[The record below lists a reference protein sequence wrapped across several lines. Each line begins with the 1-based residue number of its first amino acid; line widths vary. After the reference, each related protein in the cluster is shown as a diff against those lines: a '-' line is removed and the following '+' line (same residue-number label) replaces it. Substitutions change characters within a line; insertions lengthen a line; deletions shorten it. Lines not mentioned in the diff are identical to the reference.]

1 MTQRKGNLPTFIAH
15 MAVGQT
21 MAQSATAAGM
31 SIKTAQRRLREPQVR
46 TAITEAQADLTRH
59 ALARLRDLRDQAMD
73 RVSQVL
79 ADNEAGWSAHLRA
92 AELTM
97 RHAAA
102 ADSAWVVD
110 QIAAQASDIALL
122 QDKFGAVDD

>member
-1 MTQRKGNLPTFIAH
+1 MSARKGNLATFIAH

-21 MAQSATAAGM
+21 LAQSAAAAGM
-31 SIKTAQRRLREPQVR
+31 SLKTAQRRMQEPEIR
-46 TAITEAQADLTRH
+46 TAITAAQADLTRH

-79 ADNEAGWSAHLRA
+79 ADGEAGWPAHLRA
-92 AELTM
+92 AELVL
-97 RHAAA
+97 RHATA

-110 QIAAQASDIALL
+110 QVAAQAQDIALL
-122 QDKFGAVDD
+122 QQQLLDNDD